1 MHRAKPPG
9 KPRIDVGQT
18 SNHLRLES
26 YTSTLNEALAAHPP
40 EGDAQQQWSQLRDSI
55 YSSASLAFGKKTH
68 KSQDWFEAN
77 ASVLTP
83 LLDEKRAALQA
94 HENNPTNETQQ
105 ALKTARS
112 QAQRSARRC
121 ANDYWQDLCCNIQH
135 SADCGNIRGV
145 YDGIKKALGPSKSK
159 NAPLKSATGE
169 IIKDKAKQMD
179 R

>member
-1 MHRAKPPG
+1 MNDNGQRLLEFCTLNHLCITNTFFQTKPQHKVSWRHPRSKYWHQLDLIVTRRVHLNNVLTTRSFQSADCDTDHSLVCSRVRVQPKKMHRAKPPG

-68 KSQDWFEAN
+68 KRQDWFEAN

-83 LLDEKRAALQA
+83 LDEKRAAPLA
-94 HENNPTNETQQ
+94 H
-105 ALKTARS
+105 
-112 QAQRSARRC
+112 
-121 ANDYWQDLCCNIQH
+121 
-135 SADCGNIRGV
+135 
-145 YDGIKKALGPSKSK
+145 
-159 NAPLKSATGE
+159 
-169 IIKDKAKQMD
+169 
-179 R
+179 